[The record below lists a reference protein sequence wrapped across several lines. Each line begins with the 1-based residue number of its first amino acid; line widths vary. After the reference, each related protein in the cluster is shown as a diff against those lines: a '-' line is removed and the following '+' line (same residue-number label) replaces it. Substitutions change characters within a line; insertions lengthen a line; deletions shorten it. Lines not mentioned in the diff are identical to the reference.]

1 MSIYIYTFIYIC
13 VYSHIYIYTC
23 TYLCKYDIYIYICM
37 HRNDEAWTVE
47 PGAKIGVESNEPAIL
62 PKNCGWIEAKATASF
77 LCIEDSKSQ

>member
-1 MSIYIYTFIYIC
+1 MYI
-13 VYSHIYIYTC
+13 HIYIYIHVHI
-23 TYLCKYDIYIYICM
+23 YVNMIYIYICM